1 MIYWLMMWMCL
12 FHQMCAK
19 DQVDG
24 VIVDDVD
31 VSVSLNVW

>member
-1 MIYWLMMWMCL
+1 MCL